1 MRYKVIIAPSALEML
16 KRIEDRRIRG
26 ILIRIIDELAIEPGK
41 KGKPLMGSL
50 EGLRSIRAV
59 GQRYR
64 IIYKVKNDTVEV
76 FIIAVGLRKEGDSK
90 DIYSLLK
97 KMVKHNLL
105 G

>member
-1 MRYKVIIAPSALEML
+1 MRYKVIISPSALAML
-16 KRIEDRRIRG
+16 ERVEDRRIRG
-26 ILIRIIDELAIEPGK
+26 ILIRAIDELAVEPGK

-64 IIYKVKNDTVEV
+64 IIYKVKDNTVEV
-76 FIIAVGLRKEGDSK
+76 FIIAVGLRKEGDAK
-90 DIYSLLK
+90 DIYNLIK

-105 G
+105 E

>member
-1 MRYKVIIAPSALEML
+1 MKYKVIIAPSALEML
-16 KRIEDRRIRG
+16 KRVEDRRVRE
-26 ILIRIIDELAIEPGK
+26 ILIRSIDDLAIEPGK

-64 IIYKVKNDTVEV
+64 IIYQIKDDTVEV
-76 FIIAVGLRKEGDSK
+76 IIIAVGLRKEGDSK
-90 DIYSLLK
+90 DIYNLIK